1 MISKDNSLSLS
12 SNVYNNKSNVEKI
25 NFWIDKDPK
34 NNIVRFY
41 KIILIL
47 HLRHYYMKSM
57 LMA

>member
-34 NNIVRFY
+34 KQY
-41 KIILIL
+41 
-47 HLRHYYMKSM
+47 S
-57 LMA
+57 